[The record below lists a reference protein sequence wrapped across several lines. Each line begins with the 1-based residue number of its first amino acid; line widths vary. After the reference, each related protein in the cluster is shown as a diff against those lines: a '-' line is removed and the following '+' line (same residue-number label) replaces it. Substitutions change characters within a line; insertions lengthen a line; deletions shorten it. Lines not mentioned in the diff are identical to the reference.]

1 MDTLH
6 DLDTLVL
13 ANTAT
18 NIINDTLKIATFN
31 LFNYIEPP
39 LAYYDFENIYSQES
53 WQKKQAWICDYLA
66 QYQPD
71 VIGFQEVFSA
81 NALQQLLAEQGYNHF
96 SVVDEPNIIDGYI
109 CRDPVVAIA
118 SRYPIKAV
126 SAIMAD
132 PHIATSIGISADF
145 AFNRKPLRATIDLPH
160 IGDTDCYV
168 VHLKSKRPMLEA
180 APDSGNAADT
190 GLTKTHVLATLKAE
204 IMGSW
209 GSSIQRGSEA
219 ALLYHAIL
227 ERREESGHPVILMG
241 DFNDDIQQTP
251 LQCLTTNSIRDRQVS
266 DQKQI
271 LDTFWLTDSFTLYQN
286 TDNADHKVS
295 RSPTHYYGAKGNVL
309 DYILLSCEFNA
320 EYNAS
325 LFEVSA
331 YQTYDRHLINPIF
344 DRDGNSTDHGIVN
357 VTLSLRS

>member
-1 MDTLH
+1 MPTQPTPD
-6 DLDTLVL
+6 V
-13 ANTAT
+13 T
-18 NIINDTLKIATFN
+18 NNTLKIATFN

-53 WQKKQAWICDYLA
+53 WQKKQDWICDYVE

-81 NALQQLLAEQGYNHF
+81 DALQDLLAKQGYVHF
-96 SVVDEPNIIDGYI
+96 CVVDEPTIIDDYI
-109 CRDPVVAIA
+109 CRDPVVALA

-126 SAIMAD
+126 SAISAPFD
-132 PHIATSIGISADF
+132 VAESIGLDPEFSF
-145 AFNRKPLRATIDLPH
+145 SRKPLRATIDLPH
-160 IGDTDCYV
+160 VGDTDCYV

-180 APDSGNAADT
+180 STEQHTAGASTPSAKAQ
-190 GLTKTHVLATLKAE
+190 VLATLKAE
-204 IMGSW
+204 VIGSW

-219 ALLYHAIL
+219 ALLYYAII
-227 ERREESGHPVILMG
+227 ERREDTGNPVVLMG

-271 LDTFWLTDSFTLYQN
+271 LDTFWLADSFKLYQT
-286 TDNADHKVS
+286 TDHANDVT
-295 RSPTHYYGAKGNVL
+295 RSPTHYFGAKGNVL

-325 LFEVSA
+325 LFEVSD

-357 VTLSLRS
+357 ITLSLRS

>member
-1 MDTLH
+1 MPAD
-6 DLDTLVL
+6 
-13 ANTAT
+13 TAT
-18 NIINDTLKIATFN
+18 DIINNTLKIATFN

-39 LAYYDFENIYSQES
+39 LAYYDFENIYSQDS
-53 WQKKQAWICDYLA
+53 WQKKQNWICDYLM

-81 NALQQLLAEQGYNHF
+81 DALQALLAEHGYCYF
-96 SVVDEPNIIDGYI
+96 CVVDNPTVIDDYI
-109 CRDPVVAIA
+109 CRDPVVALA

-126 SAIMAD
+126 AAITAD
-132 PHIATSIGISADF
+132 PDIAASLGISTDF
-145 AFNRKPLRATIDLPH
+145 AFSRKPLRATIDLPH

-180 APDSGNAADT
+180 TTDNATTADAS
-190 GLTKTHVLATLKAE
+190 LTKAHILATLKAE
-204 IMGSW
+204 VMGSW

-219 ALLYHAIL
+219 AILYHAII

-251 LQCLTTNSIRDRQVS
+251 LQCLTTHSVRDRQVS
-266 DQKQI
+266 DQKHI
-271 LDTFWLTDSFTLYQN
+271 LDTFWLTDSFTLFQT
-286 TDNADHKVS
+286 TDHADNKAN
-295 RSPTHYYGAKGNVL
+295 RSPTHYYGAKGSVL
-309 DYILLSCEFNA
+309 DYILLSSEFNA

-325 LFEVSA
+325 LFEVSD

-344 DRDGNSTDHGIVN
+344 ARDSNSTDHGIVN
-357 VTLSLRS
+357 ITLKLRS